1 MKRLGVFAAV
11 SLVLAFLAPSVFGCI
26 MFTKTE
32 RGTVLVGNNEDSK
45 YTETVARFVP
55 GKNGKYGAV
64 YFGYSS
70 LYPQGGMNE
79 KGLVYDGLACDEK
92 EVKDQEGKK
101 KFDGILTQKVMEECA
116 TVDEVI
122 TLLEQ
127 YDLSDLSRAQL
138 MFVDRRGESVI
149 VEGDTMLRKRGTFQ
163 VATNFYLSTLKKG
176 EPIPCIRYKIASDL
190 LRKNDVT
197 VDAFREILA
206 QTHQEAKWADTQYSN
221 IYDPERLLVYLYHFH
236 NYENEVVIDLKKEL
250 RKGEHIVKIADLFPV
265 TAAYA
270 NALQEKERT
279 FARLMDKLIRTKGI
293 ETAEAFFQAGM
304 ESPGDIAQYEVNK
317 REINQVGYAFLKEKK
332 YPEAI
337 AMFTMFTRLFPGHA
351 NAWDSL
357 GEAYFLS
364 GDLVKALEN
373 YKIALKLDPSS
384 KNAAEYIEKIE
395 AALAR

>member
-1 MKRLGVFAAV
+1 MKRLGTFAAAIF
-11 SLVLAFLAPSVFGCI
+11 VLAFLVPPAFGCI

-45 YTETVARFVP
+45 YTETVVRFVP
-55 GKNGKYGAV
+55 GEDGKYGAV

-79 KGLVYDGLACDEK
+79 KGLVYDGMACDYK
-92 EVKDQEGKK
+92 EVKNQEGKK
-101 KFDGILTQKVMEECA
+101 KYDGILTQKIMEECA

-122 TLLEQ
+122 ALLEQ
-127 YDLSDLSRAQL
+127 YDLPELSRAQL
-138 MFVDRRGESVI
+138 MFVDHRGESVI
-149 VEGDTMLRKRGTFQ
+149 VEGDTMLRKRGNFQ
-163 VATNFYLSTLKKG
+163 IVTNFYLSSLKQG
-176 EPIPCIRYKIASDL
+176 EPIPCMRYKIASNL

-197 VDAFREILA
+197 VDTFREILA

-236 NYENEVVIDLKKEL
+236 NFENEVVLDLKKEL
-250 RKGEHIVKIADLFPV
+250 RKGERVVKIADLFPV

-270 NALQEKERT
+270 AALKEKERT
-279 FARLMDKLIRTKGI
+279 FAKLMEKAIRTKGI
-293 ETAEAFFQAGM
+293 RAAEQLFDAGIK
-304 ESPGDIAQYEVNK
+304 SPGDIAQYDVNK
-317 REINQVGYAFLKEKK
+317 NEINQTGYDFIKEKK
-332 YPEAI
+332 YSEAI
-337 AMFTMFTRLFPGHA
+337 AIFTMYTRLFPGHA

-357 GEAYFLS
+357 GEAYYLS
-364 GDLVKALEN
+364 GDLAKALEN

-395 AALAR
+395 AALER

>member
-1 MKRLGVFAAV
+1 MKRLGVFIAA
-11 SLVLAFLAPSVFGCI
+11 SLVLAVLAPSAFGCI

-45 YTETVARFVP
+45 YTETVVRFVP
-55 GKNGKYGAV
+55 GKDGKYGAV

-79 KGLVYDGLACDEK
+79 KGLVYDGLACDDM
-92 EVKDQEGKK
+92 EVKNQDGKK

-116 TVDEVI
+116 SVDEVVA
-122 TLLEQ
+122 LLEQ
-127 YDLSDLSRAQL
+127 YDLSELSRAQL

-149 VEGDTMLRKRGTFQ
+149 VEGETMLRKRGNFQ
-163 VATNFYLSTLKKG
+163 VATNFYLSTIQQG
-176 EPIPCIRYKIASDL
+176 EPIPCMRYKIASDL

-197 VDAFREILA
+197 VSDFRRILA

-236 NYENEVVIDLKKEL
+236 NYENEVVLDLKKEL
-250 RKGEHIVKIADLFPV
+250 RKGEHVVKIADLFPV

-270 NALQEKERT
+270 TALQEKEKT
-279 FARLMDKLIRTKGI
+279 FARMMDHVIRTKGI
-293 ETAEAFFQAGM
+293 KAAEAYFEAGM
-304 ESPGDIAQYEVNK
+304 ESPGDIAQYDVNK
-317 REINQVGYAFLKEKK
+317 REINQVGYSFLEEKK

-337 AMFTMFTRLFPGHA
+337 SMFTMFTRLFPGHA

-364 GDLVKALEN
+364 GDMKKALKN
-373 YKIALKLDPSS
+373 YKIALELDPSS

-395 AALAR
+395 AALAQ